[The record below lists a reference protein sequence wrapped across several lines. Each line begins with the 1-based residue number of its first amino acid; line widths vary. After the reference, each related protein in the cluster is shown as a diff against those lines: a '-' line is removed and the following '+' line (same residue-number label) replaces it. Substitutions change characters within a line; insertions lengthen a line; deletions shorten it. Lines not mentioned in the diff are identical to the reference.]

1 MRPPAPEP
9 LNVQPVDVAV
19 LGAGPAGL
27 MAAWQAAGAGRRV
40 VVLERA
46 PVVGGL
52 AASTEVAGQRVDLGS
67 HRLHPSTDPSVLG
80 DLEQLLGGTLQWRPR
95 AGRLRLDGRW
105 VRFPLSAPDLVRS
118 LPPGFAAAAV
128 RDAVAAPWRRPGDD
142 SFADVVRVGLGPTML
157 ERFYGPYARKLWG
170 LEPEELAGEQAR
182 RRIAARS
189 TGGLVGKVVRPGAR
203 PGFWY
208 PARGFGA
215 IVEALADA
223 GTAAGADLRL
233 GCEVIGVEVTGAGAV
248 VALADG
254 TTVPAGQVWS
264 TLPLPALARL
274 VRPGPPAEVA
284 AAAAGLTS
292 RGMVLVYLALAT
304 DRWTTFDAHYL
315 PGPEVVAS
323 RVSEPKRY
331 RDGPDP
337 QGRTVLC
344 AEVPCTPGDAVWR
357 TSDEDLAAE
366 VAVGL
371 ESLGLPAVRPFAVE
385 TRRLP
390 AVYPVLRQGDVERLA
405 VVHRWVGALP
415 RLVTLGRGGLFAHDN
430 THHVL
435 ALGREAA
442 ACLGAGGT
450 WDAERWA
457 AARSRADA
465 AVVED

>member
-1 MRPPAPEP
+1 M
-9 LNVQPVDVAV
+9 
-19 LGAGPAGL
+19 AGWR
-27 MAAWQAAGAGRRV
+27 AAAAGHRV

-46 PVVGGL
+46 PEVGGL

-67 HRLHPSTDPSVLG
+67 HRLHPSTAPPVLG
-80 DLEQLLGGTLQWRPR
+80 DLQRLLGGTLQWRPR

-118 LPPGFAAAAV
+118 LPPAFAAAAL
-128 RDAVAAPWRRPGDD
+128 RDAVTAPWRRPGDD
-142 SFADVVRVGLGPTML
+142 SFADVVRTGLGPTML
-157 ERFYGPYARKLWG
+157 DRFYGPFARKLWG
-170 LEPEELAGEQAR
+170 VEPEELDGEQAR
-182 RRIAARS
+182 RRIATRS
-189 TGGLVGKVVRPGAR
+189 AGGLARRVVRPGTP

-215 IVEALADA
+215 IVEALAEA
-223 GTAAGADLRL
+223 AVAAGADLRV
-233 GCEVIGVEVTGAGAV
+233 GCEVLGLDLHDEAPS

-254 TTVPAGQVWS
+254 TSLPVRRVLSTV
-264 TLPLPALARL
+264 PLPALARL
-274 VRPGPPAEVA
+274 VRPSPPPDVAE
-284 AAAAGLTS
+284 AAGALTS

-304 DRWTTFDAHYL
+304 DRWTPFDAHYL

-337 QGRTVLC
+337 AGRTVLC
-344 AEVPCTPGDAVWR
+344 AEVPCTPGDDLWR
-357 TSDEDLAAE
+357 AGDEDLARE

-385 TRRLP
+385 VRRLP
-390 AVYPVLRQGDVERLA
+390 AVYPVLRRGDVARLG
-405 VVHRWVGALP
+405 VVHRWVESQPGV
-415 RLVTLGRGGLFAHDN
+415 VTFGRGGLFAHDN
-430 THHVL
+430 THHVM

-442 ACLGAGGT
+442 ACLRPDGSWDGA
-450 WDAERWA
+450 RWA
-457 AARSRADA
+457 AARAQADA

>member
-1 MRPPAPEP
+1 
-9 LNVQPVDVAV
+9 VDVAV

-27 MAAWQAAGAGRRV
+27 MAAWKAAAGGHRV
-40 VVLERA
+40 VVLERGA
-46 PVVGGL
+46 VPGGL

-67 HRLHPSTDPSVLG
+67 HRLHPSTDPAVLA
-80 DLEQLLGGTLQWRPR
+80 DLQRLLGGDLQWRPR

-118 LPPGFAAAAV
+118 LPPGFAAAAL
-128 RDAVAAPWRRPGDD
+128 RDAATAPFRRAGED
-142 SFADVVRVGLGPTML
+142 SFADVVRTGLGPTML
-157 ERFYGPYARKLWG
+157 ERFYGPFARKLWG

-189 TGGLVGKVVRPGAR
+189 PGGLVAKVARGRSR

-215 IVEALADA
+215 IVEALAGA
-223 GTAAGADLRL
+223 ATEAGADVRL
-233 GCEVIGVEVTGAGAV
+233 GCEVVGLEVGGADGAA

-254 TTVPAGQVWS
+254 STIAARHVWS

-274 VRPGPPAEVA
+274 VRPEPPAGVA
-284 AAAAGLTS
+284 TAAGGLTS
-292 RGMVLVYLALAT
+292 RGMVLVYLALAQ
-304 DRWTTFDAHYL
+304 DRWTSFDAHYL

-344 AEVPCTPGDAVWR
+344 AEVPCTPGDGVW
-357 TSDEDLAAE
+357 SAPGDELAGA

-371 ESLGLPAVRPFAVE
+371 EAMGLPAVRPFAVE

-390 AVYPVLRQGDVERLA
+390 AVYPVLRRGDEERLA
-405 VVHRWVGALP
+405 TVHGWVDSLP
-415 RLVTLGRGGLFAHDN
+415 GVVTLGRGGLFAHDN

-435 ALGREAA
+435 ALAREAA
-442 ACLGAGGT
+442 ACLRPDGA
-450 WDAERWA
+450 WDGARWA
-457 AARSRADA
+457 AARAEADA